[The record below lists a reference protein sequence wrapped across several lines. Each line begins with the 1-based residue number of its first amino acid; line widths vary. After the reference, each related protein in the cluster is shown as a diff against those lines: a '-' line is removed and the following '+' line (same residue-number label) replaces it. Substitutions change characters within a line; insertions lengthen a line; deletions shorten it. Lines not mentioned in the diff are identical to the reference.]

1 MCRSRLRLPPP
12 YGRNAPADTTK
23 LSTRGQVVIP
33 EAVRTRLGLEAGT
46 RFVVVGEGDTVILK
60 AIRAPGFDQFEELLT
75 RAREAAAAA
84 GLEPADVEEAI
95 ARARKSAGR

>member
-1 MCRSRLRLPPP
+1 MTDK
-12 YGRNAPADTTK
+12 APTTK

-33 EAVRTRLGLEAGT
+33 EAIRTRLGLEAGI

-60 AIRAPGFDQFEELLT
+60 AIRPPGFDQFEELLV

-84 GLEPADVEEAI
+84 GMEPVDIQKAVE
-95 ARARKSAGR
+95 RAREDRGR

>member
-1 MCRSRLRLPPP
+1 MTDTAS
-12 YGRNAPADTTK
+12 TTK

-33 EAVRTRLGLEAGT
+33 EAIRTRLGLEVGT

-60 AIRAPGFDQFEELLT
+60 AIRPPGFDQFEELLV

-84 GLEPADVEEAI
+84 GMEPADIEQAI
-95 ARARKSAGR
+95 ERAREDEGR